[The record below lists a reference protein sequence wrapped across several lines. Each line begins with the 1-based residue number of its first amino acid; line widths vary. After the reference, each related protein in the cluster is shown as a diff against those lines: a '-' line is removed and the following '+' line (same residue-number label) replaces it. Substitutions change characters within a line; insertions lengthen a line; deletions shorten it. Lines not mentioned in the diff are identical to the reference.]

1 MNKLNKIM
9 LKNRKDFGN
18 IVQQQSHN
26 QRNKENFIS
35 KYQSKRIIVLNH
47 LYNNYKF
54 VNVKQKKLNKKKSK
68 K

>member
-1 MNKLNKIM
+1 MNKLNKIIF
-9 LKNRKDFGN
+9 KNRKDFGN
-18 IVQQQSHN
+18 IVQQQSHS

-54 VNVKQKKLNKKKSK
+54 VNVKQKKLNNKKFRK
-68 K
+68 